1 MRTAFFMPFPGTF
14 LTGCRGCHR
23 FFKLSIYRCG
33 ITLKTCSTPRVYILY
48 KNACQPRQPVKIR
61 LFLLPEGPFFLSFKT
76 PLRSNQNALAF
87 KVKRPCVSSQTHLRF
102 RLNALAFFCLPICLK
117 VRNGFRLDLYVWVA
131 LYVGSILNIII
142 FKFQFQ
148 LNRSGTDVLIHT
160 IFFFRV
166 GNRQA

>member
-23 FFKLSIYRCG
+23 FFKLYIYWFV
-33 ITLKTCSTPRVYILY
+33 ITLKTFSTPRVYILY

-87 KVKRPCVSSQTHLRF
+87 YFKCTCVSSQTSLRF
-102 RLNALAFFCLPICLK
+102 GTGALAFFCLPICLK

-131 LYVGSILNIII
+131 LYVGRILNIII
-142 FKFQFQ
+142 FKFQF
-148 LNRSGTDVLIHT
+148 
-160 IFFFRV
+160 
-166 GNRQA
+166 

>member
-14 LTGCRGCHR
+14 LTGCRGCHQ

-87 KVKRPCVSSQTHLRF
+87 KIKCSV
-102 RLNALAFFCLPICLK
+102 LNKLT
-117 VRNGFRLDLYVWVA
+117 
-131 LYVGSILNIII
+131 
-142 FKFQFQ
+142 QF
-148 LNRSGTDVLIHT
+148 I
-160 IFFFRV
+160 
-166 GNRQA
+166 

>member
-14 LTGCRGCHR
+14 L
-23 FFKLSIYRCG
+23 
-33 ITLKTCSTPRVYILY
+33 TCSTPRVYILY

-87 KVKRPCVSSQTHLRF
+87 YFKCTCVSSQTSLRF
-102 RLNALAFFCLPICLK
+102 GTGALAFFCLPICLK

-131 LYVGSILNIII
+131 LYVGRILNIII
-142 FKFQFQ
+142 FKFQF
-148 LNRSGTDVLIHT
+148 
-160 IFFFRV
+160 
-166 GNRQA
+166 

>member
-1 MRTAFFMPFPGTF
+1 MCTAFFMPFPGTF

-102 RLNALAFFCLPICLK
+102 RLNALTFWGVLK
-117 VRNGFRLDLYVWVA
+117 IVVSLKIYSWLSWQVKHYIPKKVVSSA
-131 LYVGSILNIII
+131 KLQQKLNIRI
-142 FKFQFQ
+142 FS
-148 LNRSGTDVLIHT
+148 L
-160 IFFFRV
+160 
-166 GNRQA
+166 

>member
-61 LFLLPEGPFFLSFKT
+61 LFLRKHSI
-76 PLRSNQNALAF
+76 
-87 KVKRPCVSSQTHLRF
+87 F
-102 RLNALAFFCLPICLK
+102 RHDNFIGCFSADKIKMSARK
-117 VRNGFRLDLYVWVA
+117 
-131 LYVGSILNIII
+131 
-142 FKFQFQ
+142 
-148 LNRSGTDVLIHT
+148 
-160 IFFFRV
+160 
-166 GNRQA
+166 

>member
-23 FFKLSIYRCG
+23 FFKLYIYRCG

-87 KVKRPCVSSQTHLRF
+87 KIKRPCVSSQTPLRF

-117 VRNGFRLDLYVWVA
+117 VRNGLR
-131 LYVGSILNIII
+131 VGFICMGRSLRGPHFKYNNLSIP
-142 FKFQFQ
+142 
-148 LNRSGTDVLIHT
+148 VLI
-160 IFFFRV
+160 
-166 GNRQA
+166 G

>member
-1 MRTAFFMPFPGTF
+1 MPANPGNPSRFVFFLSMKD
-14 LTGCRGCHR
+14 R
-23 FFKLSIYRCG
+23 FS
-33 ITLKTCSTPRVYILY
+33 
-48 KNACQPRQPVKIR
+48 
-61 LFLLPEGPFFLSFKT
+61 LSFKT
-76 PLRSNQNALAF
+76 SLRSIQNALAF

-117 VRNGFRLDLYVWVA
+117 IRNGFQLDLYVWVA

-148 LNRSGTDVLIHT
+148 LNRSRTDVLIHS

>member
-87 KVKRPCVSSQTHLRF
+87 KIKRPCVLLQMHLRF
-102 RLNALAFFCLPICLK
+102 RSNALAFFYKRKTLFTEEFGCKKTAPSS
-117 VRNGFRLDLYVWVA
+117 RM
-131 LYVGSILNIII
+131 
-142 FKFQFQ
+142 
-148 LNRSGTDVLIHT
+148 
-160 IFFFRV
+160 
-166 GNRQA
+166 RQSV

>member
-76 PLRSNQNALAF
+76 HLRSIQ
-87 KVKRPCVSSQTHLRF
+87 
-102 RLNALAFFCLPICLK
+102 NALAFFCLPICLK
-117 VRNGFRLDLYVWVA
+117 IRNGFQLDLYVWVT

-148 LNRSGTDVLIHT
+148 LNRSRTDVLIHS

-166 GNRQA
+166 GYRQA

>member
-87 KVKRPCVSSQTHLRF
+87 KSKRTCVLLQMHLRFKSNVLAFWNRRPCVFLPADLFKSSKWFSVGFICMSYSLRGEYFKYNHL
-102 RLNALAFFCLPICLK
+102 
-117 VRNGFRLDLYVWVA
+117 
-131 LYVGSILNIII
+131 
-142 FKFQFQ
+142 
-148 LNRSGTDVLIHT
+148 
-160 IFFFRV
+160 
-166 GNRQA
+166 